1 MGAKIQCTS
10 CYTAYHPLCAR
21 LAGLHMEILDGG
33 DSGEEVPV
41 SPACPNCPDHL
52 WPLLKHEILLPRR
65 TVALLCSPA
74 EVALDLVAEEGISP
88 RRQSIQNDPMIQTSM
103 AVQRS
108 SW

>member
-41 SPACPNCPDHL
+41 SPACPSCPGRPCMSL
-52 WPLLKHEILLPRR
+52 QQRL
-65 TVALLCSPA
+65 AL
-74 EVALDLVAEEGISP
+74 
-88 RRQSIQNDPMIQTSM
+88 
-103 AVQRS
+103 
-108 SW
+108 

>member
-41 SPACPNCPDHL
+41 SPACPHCPDHRYIL
-52 WPLLKHEILLPRR
+52 MYLLPHCTYAVLYGRPI
-65 TVALLCSPA
+65 SGDPA
-74 EVALDLVAEEGISP
+74 WGWVWIVGDDGVFGL
-88 RRQSIQNDPMIQTSM
+88 TSM
-103 AVQRS
+103 PS
-108 SW
+108 MHLNT